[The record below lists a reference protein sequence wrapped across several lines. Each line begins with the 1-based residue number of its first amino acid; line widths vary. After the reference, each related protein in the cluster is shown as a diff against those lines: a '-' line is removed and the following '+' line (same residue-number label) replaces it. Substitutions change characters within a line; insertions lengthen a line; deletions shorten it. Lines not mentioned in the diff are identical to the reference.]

1 MPLTLPASLSRK
13 TVISNVVSLTL
24 GSTIAQL
31 LMAASVLLVARQL
44 GPSKFGEYA
53 ATFSAVALS
62 SVLFNLGLDTW
73 LLRSGA
79 RRPGEMRSLLGDAL
93 TVKLALGIPWLA
105 AAALVLPRLNSQ
117 TFQLP
122 LILVAGLS
130 IWVEGLFSVGLS
142 AFKALLRNR
151 TTALLLGGA
160 RGGVFV
166 LTVVLALSGSQ
177 DPVMYAGARLAMGA
191 AALAATLLLLP
202 VRPALGRAPHELAGT
217 ARESSPYALS
227 DLLVSVYVQADVTI
241 AAVIL
246 GKNAVGFYAPAS
258 NVISALTVVPLA
270 LFYVTVPVLANAL
283 HASWS
288 AYKKLLRTTL
298 IGHLLVGLALW
309 AVTAVST
316 GILPLLLG
324 EAYRPSA
331 PLLLILSPILFLK
344 TCSFG
349 AAAILV
355 AVGWQTRRLTM
366 QAAAAA
372 VNVVLNLLL
381 IRQFGISG
389 VAWIYVASELLLTTG
404 YLALVWAWVRRT
416 GRHPE
421 TRSLL

>member
-1 MPLTLPASLSRK
+1 MPLTMPASLSRK
-13 TVISNVVSLTL
+13 TVVSNVVSLTV
-24 GSTIAQL
+24 GSAIAQL

-44 GPSKFGEYA
+44 GPSNFGEYA

-79 RRPGEMRSLLGDAL
+79 RRPGDLRTLLGDAL

-105 AAALVLPRLNSQ
+105 AAAVVLPRLNPQ

-122 LILVAGLS
+122 LILVSGLS
-130 IWVEGLFSVGLS
+130 VWMEGLFSVGLS
-142 AFKALLRNR
+142 AFKALLRNE
-151 TTALLLGGA
+151 TTALLLGVA
-160 RGGVFV
+160 RGGVLV
-166 LTVVLALSGSQ
+166 LTVLLALAGSQ
-177 DPVMYAGARLAMGA
+177 DPIMYAGVRLAMGA
-191 AALAATLLLLP
+191 FALAATLLLLP
-202 VRPALGRAPHELAGT
+202 VRPALARGARQVAGT

-258 NVISALTVVPLA
+258 NLISALSVVPLA
-270 LFYVTVPVLANAL
+270 LFYVTVPVLTNAL
-283 HASWS
+283 HSSWP
-288 AYKKLLRTTL
+288 AFRKLLRTTL

-309 AVTAVST
+309 AVTALST

-324 EAYRPSA
+324 EAFRPSA
-331 PLLLILSPILFLK
+331 LLLAILSPILFLK

-355 AVGWQTRRLTM
+355 AVGWQTRRLYL
-366 QAAAAA
+366 QATAAT
-372 VNVVLNLLL
+372 VNVILNLLL
-381 IRQFGISG
+381 IRQYGISG
-389 VAWIYVASELLLTTG
+389 VAWIYVASELLLAVG
-404 YLALVWAWVRRT
+404 YLALVWAWMRGP